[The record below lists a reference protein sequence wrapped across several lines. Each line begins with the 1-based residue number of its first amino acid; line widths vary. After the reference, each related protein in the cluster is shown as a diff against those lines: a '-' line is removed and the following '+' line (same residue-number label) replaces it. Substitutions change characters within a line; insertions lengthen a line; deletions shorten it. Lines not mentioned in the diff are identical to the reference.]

1 MDFLRNH
8 QMIPKKEIR
17 MAAKNEVLY
26 CGDATLETGA
36 CYLGGVMTLSGIG
49 FDYVEMEAPFP
60 AGLLERDYK
69 LIILSDYPSRNFPP
83 GTMKEITRKVERGA
97 SLLMIGGWESFH
109 GLIGGYQSS
118 DLVPVLPV
126 ECLTQ
131 DDRLNW
137 CQGLVPEVVSPHS
150 ILEGLPWDEPP
161 VVCGCNRVNPKPD
174 AKVILTLR
182 KLQIKNGNLSLGKE
196 PLPLLVLGTYGQG
209 KTGAVTTDFAP
220 HWVGGM
226 VDWGVERV
234 TAQAKGGKRVEV
246 GNHYVT
252 FIRNL
257 LRYFLK

>member
-1 MDFLRNH
+1 MT
-8 QMIPKKEIR
+8 
-17 MAAKNEVLY
+17 AKNEVLY

-36 CYLGGVMTLSGIG
+36 CYLGGVMTLTGIG

-60 AGLLERDYK
+60 AGHLERHYK
-69 LIILSDYPSRNFPP
+69 LIILSDYPSRNFPA
-83 GTMKEITRKVERGA
+83 GAMKKMARKVEQGA

-109 GLIGGYQSS
+109 GLLGGYQTS

-126 ECLTQ
+126 ECLPQ

-150 ILEGLPWDEPP
+150 ILKGLPWDEPP
-161 VVCGCNRVNPKPD
+161 MVCGCNRVKPKSD
-174 AKVILTLR
+174 AKIILRLR
-182 KLQIKNGNLSLGKE
+182 RLQIKNGNLSLEKE
-196 PLPLLVLGTYGQG
+196 SLPLLVLGTYGKG

-226 VDWGVERV
+226 VDWGNERV
-234 TAQAKGGKRVEV
+234 TAQAAGGKKIEV
-246 GNHYVT
+246 GNHYVS

-257 LRYFLK
+257 LLHFLK

>member
-1 MDFLRNH
+1 MA
-8 QMIPKKEIR
+8 PK
-17 MAAKNEVLY
+17 NPVLY

-49 FDYVEMEAPFP
+49 FDYVEMEARFP
-60 AGLLERDYK
+60 EGLLEKNYRLY
-69 LIILSDYPSRNFPP
+69 LLSDYPSRNFPA
-83 GTMKEITRKVERGA
+83 GAMKAIVRKVETGA

-118 DLVPVLPV
+118 DLAPVLPV
-126 ECLTQ
+126 ECLRR

-137 CQGLVPEVVSPHS
+137 CQGLVPEMVSPHP
-150 ILEGLPWDEPP
+150 ILKGLPWDKPP
-161 VVCGCNRVNPKPD
+161 LVCGCNRVKPKPD
-174 AKVILTLR
+174 SEVILSLR

-196 PLPLLVLGTYGQG
+196 SLPLLVLGNFGKG

-226 VDWGVERV
+226 VDWGAKRV
-234 TAQAKGGKRVEV
+234 TAQAKGGKKVEV
-246 GNHYVT
+246 GNHYVG

-257 LRYFLK
+257 LLHFLK

>member
-1 MDFLRNH
+1 M
-8 QMIPKKEIR
+8 PEKKD
-17 MAAKNEVLY
+17 VLY

-36 CYLGGVMTLSGIG
+36 CYLAGVMTEVGIG
-49 FDYVEMEAPFP
+49 FDYVEMAAPFP
-60 AGLLERDYK
+60 EAMLEGGYR

-83 GTMKEITRKVERGA
+83 GTMKKIARKVEQGA

-109 GLIGGYQSS
+109 GLIGGYQKS

-126 ECLTQ
+126 ECRDE

-137 CQGLVPEVVSPHS
+137 CQGLIPEVVSPHP

-161 VVCGCNRVNPKPD
+161 MVCGCNIVK
-174 AKVILTLR
+174 AKKGATVVLAVR
-182 KLQIKNGNLSLGKE
+182 KLLIGKGTLSSGE
-196 PLPLLVLGTYGQG
+196 EALPLLVLGAYGKG

-226 VDWGVERV
+226 VDWGSERI
-234 TAQAKGGKRVEV
+234 TARAPGGRQIEV
-246 GNHYVT
+246 GGHYVS

-257 LRYFLK
+257 LLHFLK

>member
-1 MDFLRNH
+1 
-8 QMIPKKEIR
+8 

-49 FDYVEMEAPFP
+49 FDYVEMDAQFP
-60 AGLLERDYK
+60 AGLLERNHK

-83 GTMKEITRKVERGA
+83 GAMKEMAWKVEQGS

-109 GLIGGYQSS
+109 GLIGGYQTS

-126 ECLTQ
+126 ECLPQ

-137 CQGLVPEVVSPHS
+137 CQGLVPGVASPHP
-150 ILEGLPWDEPP
+150 ILEGLPWNEPP
-161 VVCGCNRVNPKPD
+161 MVCGCNRVKAKSD

-182 KLQIKNGNLSLGKE
+182 KLRIKGESLSWEKE
-196 PLPLLVLGTYGQG
+196 LLPLLVLGTFGQG

-226 VDWGVERV
+226 VDWGAERV
-234 TAQAKGGKRVEV
+234 TAQAKGGKKVEV
-246 GNHYVT
+246 GNLYVK

-257 LRYFLK
+257 LLHFLK

>member
-1 MDFLRNH
+1 MA
-8 QMIPKKEIR
+8 PK
-17 MAAKNEVLY
+17 NPVLY

-49 FDYVEMEAPFP
+49 FDYVEMDAPFP
-60 AGLLERDYK
+60 AGLLEKDYK
-69 LIILSDYPSRNFPP
+69 LYLLSDYPSRNFPP
-83 GTMKEITRKVERGA
+83 GAMKALARKVEAGA

-126 ECLTQ
+126 ECLAQ

-137 CQGLVPEVVSPHS
+137 CQGLVPEVVSAHP
-150 ILEGLPWDEPP
+150 ILEGLPWNEPP
-161 VVCGCNRVNPKPD
+161 MVCGCNRVKPKPD
-174 AKVILTLR
+174 AKVVLTLR
-182 KLQIKNGNLSLGKE
+182 RLRIREGSLSLE
-196 PLPLLVLGTYGQG
+196 EESLPLLVLGKFGKG

-226 VDWGVERV
+226 VDWGAERV
-234 TAQAKGGKRVEV
+234 TAQAKGGKKVEV
-246 GNHYVT
+246 GNHYVA

-257 LRYFLK
+257 LLHFLK